1 MDANTRIIDL
11 TVGQLV
17 VLIQDTIKKETVKHT
32 EQDEFVEGLS
42 GLAQLLGVSVTTAQK
57 IKNSGILNPA
67 LGQVGRKIIINA
79 TKAREI
85 YISQTNK

>member
-1 MDANTRIIDL
+1 MDNNTRIIDL

-17 VLIQDTIKKETVKHT
+17 VLIQDTIRKEAVKHN

-42 GLAQLLGVSVTTAQK
+42 GLAQVLGVSITTAQK
-57 IKNSGILNPA
+57 IKNSGLLNDA
-67 LGQVGRKIIINA
+67 IGQVGRKIIVNA
-79 TKAREI
+79 TKAKNI